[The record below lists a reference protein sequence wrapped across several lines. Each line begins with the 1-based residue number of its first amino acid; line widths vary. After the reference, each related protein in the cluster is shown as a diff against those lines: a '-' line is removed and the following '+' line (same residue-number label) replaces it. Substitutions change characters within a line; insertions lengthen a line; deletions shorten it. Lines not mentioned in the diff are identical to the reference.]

1 MVGPETSGLWLFVYT
16 FYIQTCT
23 LLTGLLL
30 KQVSLQDKKNCES
43 THQKQY
49 KYSVYVQVYRFVC
62 FIQLQ
67 PKSLLEEINL
77 LDGLS

>member
-30 KQVSLQDKKNCES
+30 KQVSLQDKKIVKAHIRNSIS
-43 THQKQY
+43 T
-49 KYSVYVQVYRFVC
+49 VYIQVYRFVC